1 MRKGNA
7 LIEKLFVDTFIANVL
22 GLWSYPIGDILFRFF
37 TDSDDYVPEEQ
48 YSKVARGFYLKDGE
62 IKKNLKELGKYVRKY
77 YINRV
82 PYLTNVNTH
91 EVIGQSMDLTIPE
104 ANKAL
109 ADRADAS
116 KTLTYLRK
124 CFLAQDSS
132 NKYNKVGY
140 ALRRLSVDSL
150 SSMIFKIIN
159 RMMTV
164 NAMNWCGHEYGKDVK
179 DTVGMELRSQPENII
194 VLMNNEDLSD
204 MYKVLGSQITGPF
217 TEKTSIAGTIE
228 RFTSMGVRF
237 YGVDFILPSMAV
249 IVDKIAFR
257 FVEYFNES
265 YSRFHEYD
273 LVDSTVHHMFKK
285 PVLYRKVACSVIEPA
300 DGQKFALPLG

>member
-22 GLWSYPIGDILFRFF
+22 GLWSYPVGDILFRFF

-62 IKKNLKELGKYVRKY
+62 IKKNLKELSKYVRKY
-77 YINRV
+77 YLNRV

-104 ANKAL
+104 ATKAL
-109 ADRADAS
+109 ADRADAT
-116 KTLTYLRK
+116 KTLAYLRK
-124 CFLAQDSS
+124 CFLSQDSS

-164 NAMNWCGHEYGKDVK
+164 NAMN
-179 DTVGMELRSQPENII
+179 
-194 VLMNNEDLSD
+194 
-204 MYKVLGSQITGPF
+204 
-217 TEKTSIAGTIE
+217 
-228 RFTSMGVRF
+228 
-237 YGVDFILPSMAV
+237 
-249 IVDKIAFR
+249 
-257 FVEYFNES
+257 
-265 YSRFHEYD
+265 
-273 LVDSTVHHMFKK
+273 
-285 PVLYRKVACSVIEPA
+285 
-300 DGQKFALPLG
+300 